1 MPNQPLA
8 RPPTPTA
15 PPPASRPSWESLP
28 PATRDRVTR
37 LLALILRACLDRRRA
52 VAAVEEAGHER

>member
-1 MPNQPLA
+1 MPNQPLP
-8 RPPTPTA
+8 RPPTHTA
-15 PPPASRPSWESLP
+15 LPPASRPNWESLP

-52 VAAVEEAGHER
+52 AAAEEAGHER